1 MNVEDKVAKILLDIN
16 AVCLSPQ
23 EPFTW
28 ASGMKSP
35 IYTDNRLIMS
45 YPQERQEIESLLA
58 QKIMETY
65 PEVEIIAGT
74 ATAGIP
80 HAAFVAAELK
90 LPMIYVRSSAK
101 DHGKGRAIE
110 GLLQAGDKVV
120 LIEDLVS
127 TGRSVLNAAKQIQ
140 AEGAQVMGVVSIF
153 NYQLGAG
160 QAAFEAAGIPL
171 HSLTNYTSLLHFAT
185 QDGDLQQYRESMADW
200 YQDPQAWSDRHQA
213 Q

>member
-1 MNVEDKVAKILLDIN
+1 MTTNAERAAQILLDIN

-28 ASGMKSP
+28 ASGLKSP

-45 YPQERQEIESLLA
+45 YPKERREIESLLA
-58 QKIMETY
+58 QKIKETY
-65 PEVEIIAGT
+65 PDVQIIAGT

-80 HAAFVAAELK
+80 HAAFVADQLD
-90 LPMIYVRSSAK
+90 LPMIYVRSAAK

-110 GLLQAGDKVV
+110 GKLEVDDKVV

-140 AEGAQVMGVVSIF
+140 EAGAQVLGVVSIF
-153 NYQLGAG
+153 NYQLAAG
-160 QAAFEAAGIPL
+160 QAAFDQAHIAL
-171 HSLTNYTSLLHFAT
+171 DSLTSYSTLLDVASQDETIKAYRQSL
-185 QDGDLQQYRESMADW
+185 DLW
-200 YQDPQAWSDRHQA
+200 YQDPQAWSDNHQA
-213 Q
+213 